1 MGLRFAVSEDL
12 GFAPVSRRV
21 RALFRDRV
29 ARLSKV
35 VACEAADP
43 PLAGPGRDADRCFEV
58 LRAVGFLGA
67 SRELVEQHPDEVG
80 PNVPANVKLGLPFS
94 APDLSAAPPAPRPPS
109 HRFLA
114 FLARTH

>member
-1 MGLRFAVSEDL
+1 MRISDWSSDVCSSDLL

-67 SRELVEQHPDEVG
+67 SRELVEKHPDEVG
-80 PNVPANVKLGLPFS
+80 PNVTANVKLGLTFS
-94 APDLSAAPPAPRPPS
+94 ATDVAEIGRA
-109 HRFLA
+109 HV
-114 FLARTH
+114 